1 MYQYKGDKKNEIM
14 FHVKGSAKEPYEV
27 IFVKR
32 SDNNLS
38 AYCDCPAGSFGTY
51 CKHRFNILDGK
62 LKDIVSDNLNDIDLV
77 QSWFIGSDIEAA
89 MENVKQCEKEM
100 QKAKRVL
107 VKVKKRISK
116 SHA

>member
-38 AYCDCPAGSFGTY
+38 AYCDCPAGSF
-51 CKHRFNILDGK
+51 I
-62 LKDIVSDNLNDIDLV
+62 
-77 QSWFIGSDIEAA
+77 
-89 MENVKQCEKEM
+89 
-100 QKAKRVL
+100 
-107 VKVKKRISK
+107 
-116 SHA
+116 